1 MLSEPTSFCLDID
14 WTAKNQVTSPYGWA
28 YGRNISVSLRSLYL
42 VCNEAIDSEIEDK
55 YSSPMV
61 LIGIYISIASS
72 LCVLAMALD
81 LLCGFR
87 NRKFWFPCKYF
98 SLNAASITV
107 ITVAMKLPVDLNSS
121 MLTSVDQVGKIG
133 GLAFMCTVMSNLM
146 PSLASMDNKSLI
158 ANVTGLSILVIT
170 VVVNVSLQIRTQV
183 ILPYAYNPW
192 YKNLSLAIV
201 ACIYMSMLLFLLII
215 LISSA
220 ITLPTSK
227 KILEFKYQGITKT
240 ASNYQNPQ
248 ENLIEKLRQTV
259 KRYWIMA
266 ETGSPQFVM
275 ASTPLSCASGIIC
288 IISMVMHIYM
298 VTRTFVRGMFLDFGS
313 VYKWSMC
320 LIVITQFIG
329 IVIGSIAPIF
339 RCFTLLS
346 FKSFAN
352 QSSKHFM
359 VFKIE
364 KYWTK
369 LLCEW
374 KESGLNILLTSRR
387 SRSLLNTMKTHVLS
401 FCISFQK
408 VIIVSCKIIALIP
421 VVVIIFI
428 THCSYYIKLMK
439 ATLFTP
445 PIGASSDDTNEDLS
459 SYVLL
464 LEDNMELAEKTM
476 KRISDSMNRLIH
488 NGEKKQHNNLLKL
501 LEESVAFEGVETFD
515 TDQVQSL
522 LSVEPVNSW
531 SLPIVSLT
539 CIAIALPNI
548 SKDIVDNLLES
559 VGEGILFTHLVEESL
574 NRESVYVNIRRAT
587 MALWLEVEDKCKWL
601 ETTLKATAYE
611 GKTPIEIINLFA
623 HSAENI
629 VNKFQTSTNKES
641 MESENLPPKIIVA
654 NSMYRVAKTIIHT
667 YTSNNLEIIEDELFT
682 RLYRMIADILAASFT
697 NIPQVIT
704 MKCRDSAIEKR
715 EASVLAAIDLL
726 GRTTKI
732 IKKLETHELP
742 NMDPEK
748 MGFIDEW
755 RLHLKQP

>member
-1 MLSEPTSFCLDID
+1 MPSEVMSFCYGID
-14 WTAKNQVTSPYGWA
+14 WPAINQLQPPYDWGN
-28 YGRNISVSLRSLYL
+28 GRNISVSLRSLYL
-42 VCNEAIDSEIEDK
+42 VCTEAVISDYEGR

-72 LCVLAMALD
+72 LCILAMALD
-81 LLCGFR
+81 LLYGFR

-121 MLTSVDQVGKIG
+121 MLAEVDQVGKIG
-133 GLAFMCTVMSNLM
+133 GLAFMCIMMSNLM
-146 PSLASMDNKSLI
+146 PSLASKDNKSLI

-170 VVVNVSLQIRTQV
+170 VVVNVSVQIRTQV
-183 ILPYAYNPW
+183 IDTYAYNYW
-192 YKNLSLAIV
+192 YKNFSVAIV

-240 ASNYQNPQ
+240 ASNDQNPQ

-288 IISMVMHIYM
+288 VIS
-298 VTRTFVRGMFLDFGS
+298 S
-313 VYKWSMC
+313 
-320 LIVITQFIG
+320 
-329 IVIGSIAPIF
+329 
-339 RCFTLLS
+339 
-346 FKSFAN
+346 
-352 QSSKHFM
+352 
-359 VFKIE
+359 
-364 KYWTK
+364 
-369 LLCEW
+369 
-374 KESGLNILLTSRR
+374 
-387 SRSLLNTMKTHVLS
+387 
-401 FCISFQK
+401 
-408 VIIVSCKIIALIP
+408 
-421 VVVIIFI
+421 
-428 THCSYYIKLMK
+428 
-439 ATLFTP
+439 
-445 PIGASSDDTNEDLS
+445 SSDDTNQDLS
-459 SYVLL
+459 NYVLL
-464 LEDNMELAEKTM
+464 LEDNMELAERTM
-476 KRISDSMNRLIH
+476 KRIYDSMNRLIH
-488 NGEKKQHNNLLKL
+488 NAEKKQHKNLLKL
-501 LEESVAFEGVETFD
+501 LDKSIAFEGVETFD

-548 SKDIVDNLLES
+548 RKDIVDNLLES

-601 ETTLKATAYE
+601 ETTLKASDYE
-611 GKTPIEIINLFA
+611 GKTPTEIINLFA
-623 HSAENI
+623 HKAENI
-629 VNKFQTSTNKES
+629 VNEFQTSTNYRES
-641 MESENLPPKIIVA
+641 IEPENLPLKIIVA
-654 NSMYRVAKTIIHT
+654 NSMYRVAQTIIHT
-667 YTSNNLEIIEDELFT
+667 YASNNLDIVEEELFT
-682 RLYRMIADILAASFT
+682 RLYRMIADILAASLT

-704 MKCRDSAIEKR
+704 MKCRESAIEKR
-715 EASVLAAIDLL
+715 ETSVLAAIDLL
-726 GRTTKI
+726 GRTTEI
-732 IKKLETHELP
+732 IKKLETRELP
-742 NMDPEK
+742 NMDPDK